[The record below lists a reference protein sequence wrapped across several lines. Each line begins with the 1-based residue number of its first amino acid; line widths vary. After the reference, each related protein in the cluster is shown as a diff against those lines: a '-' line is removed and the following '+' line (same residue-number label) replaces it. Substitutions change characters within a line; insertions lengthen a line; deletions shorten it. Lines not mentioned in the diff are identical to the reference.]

1 MISRELC
8 VVTIDVLVSG
18 ETRIDGE
25 KLMETIR
32 FSSLLA
38 SASLACGTSFRRD
51 DSVST
56 LMVILKQ

>member
-8 VVTIDVLVSG
+8 VVTIDVLASD
-18 ETRIDGE
+18 ETRIDGA
-25 KLMETIR
+25 KDMETIR

-38 SASLACGTSFRRD
+38 PASLACGTSFRRD
-51 DSVST
+51 DSLST